1 MKAGGI
7 ALIVILVAAGI
18 VAFNTFYTVSEAQ
31 QALVVQF
38 GDVKTEVRE
47 PGLKVKIPFI
57 QNVHVLDKRI
67 LDLDIPAEEVIASDQ
82 KRLVVDAFARFKIIE
97 PKLFYITV
105 NNEDV
110 ARQRLRSLVNA
121 NLRQVL
127 GNVQFSAV
135 LSEQRALLMQRI
147 RDAVNT
153 EAQGFGI
160 NVVDVRIRRADL
172 PEENSQAIFQRME
185 TERKQEAQ
193 QYRAQGAEEAQRIRA
208 NAERQRTVLLSEAR
222 KQAEILRGEGDAQAT
237 KIYADAYGLDA
248 DFFEF
253 YRSMEAYRKALGK
266 EDTTVILSPK
276 SEFLRFLS
284 PVN

>member
-7 ALIVILVAAGI
+7 ALIVILAVAGI
-18 VAFNTFYTVSEAQ
+18 IAFNTFYTVSESQ

-38 GDVKTEVRE
+38 GDVREQVRE

-57 QNVHVLDKRI
+57 QEVHILDKRI
-67 LDLDIPAEEVIASDQ
+67 LDLDIPTEEVIASDQ
-82 KRLVVDAFARFKIIE
+82 KRLVVDAFARFKINE

-105 NNEDV
+105 NNEEL
-110 ARQRLRSLVNA
+110 ASQRLRSLINA

-135 LSEQRALLMQRI
+135 LSEQRAVLMQRI
-147 RDAVNT
+147 RDAVNG

-172 PEENSQAIFQRME
+172 PEENSQAIFTRME

-208 NAERQRTVLLSEAR
+208 NAERERTVRLSEAR
-222 KQAEILRGEGDAQAT
+222 KQSEILRGEGDALAT
-237 KIYADAYGLDA
+237 KVYADAYGQDP

-266 EDTTVILSPK
+266 ENTTMILSPK
-276 SEFLRFLS
+276 SEFLKYLS
-284 PVN
+284 PVK

>member
-7 ALIVILVAAGI
+7 ALIVILVVAGI
-18 VAFNTFYTVSEAQ
+18 VAFNTFYTVSESQ
-31 QALVVQF
+31 QGLVVQF
-38 GDVKTEVRE
+38 GDVKEQVRE

-57 QNVHVLDKRI
+57 QDVHILDKRI

-97 PKLFYITV
+97 PKLFFITV

-135 LSEQRALLMQRI
+135 LSEQRAVLMQRI
-147 RDAVNT
+147 RDAVNR

-172 PEENSQAIFQRME
+172 PEENSQAIFTRME

-193 QYRAQGAEEAQRIRA
+193 QYRAQGAEEALRIRA

-222 KQAEILRGEGDAQAT
+222 KQSQILRGEGDAQAT

-253 YRSMEAYRKALGK
+253 YRSMEAYKTALGK
-266 EDTTVILSPK
+266 EDTTIILSPK
-276 SEFLRFLS
+276 SEFLKYLS
-284 PVN
+284 PVD